1 VHQVGDKNKFK
12 LQSIW
17 RSSVYVYGEEGLVAE
32 QWIKETT
39 AVEIL
44 KCPVENEG

>member
-1 VHQVGDKNKFK
+1 M
-12 LQSIW
+12 
-17 RSSVYVYGEEGLVAE
+17 SSLYVCDEEDLVAE

-44 KCPVENEG
+44 KCPVENEGHRVGDR